1 MNTGTQPSLPG
12 SSNSPGE
19 RGQPGELGEPRVR
32 GGAARWFS
40 LQRIRSHIAALTA
53 ASRVTGIDVA
63 RALAIIGMIGAHVGY
78 APDIYWSDPST
89 WGGVI
94 HGRSAILFA
103 VLAGVSI
110 ALVSGGARGVT
121 GAGLD
126 IRKVRLGLVGR
137 GIFIFAVG
145 LVLEALGTSV
155 SVILGIYGLLFVLA
169 AVFVD
174 WSRKLLLITA
184 GVLALG
190 GPSLLVVLRAV
201 AGGGDGDALTIFAY
215 SMYPPLVWLVFVM
228 AGLVVGRS
236 DVRRLRTA
244 LVTTAAGVVLAVL
257 GYAVGIGI
265 APAEG
270 AYDEA
275 AFAEDDGLLDEGSL
289 FGGTPIQADE
299 LDLTAHECEIDD
311 EEWVYCYPAEDLETL
326 KWAMAHSG
334 EEPPEEGLP
343 DKALVEEADLDEAEL
358 ETAGLDGESLEKAP
372 LIAESVA
379 DAGLEGDS
387 ADEDYGSY
395 VRAGLKGEVFLEEGF
410 GVYEHS
416 GGTMEIIGSGGFA
429 LAVTGLSLLAF
440 RARLLR
446 RLVFPVAAL
455 GSMPLT
461 AYATHIVAIR
471 LLTDPW
477 DYLEDNQTWLLFVI
491 SLVLGCTLW
500 ALLWGRGP
508 LERMTGWAARALSA
522 APTHDGAPAD
532 PPARR

>member
-1 MNTGTQPSLPG
+1 MNTGTQRPLAGG
-12 SSNSPGE
+12 SHEP
-19 RGQPGELGEPRVR
+19 GQPGQPGVR
-32 GGAARWFS
+32 RGTERWFS
-40 LQRIRSHIAALTA
+40 LQRVRSHLAALTS

-110 ALVSGGARGVT
+110 ALVSGGARGVD

-126 IRKVRLGLVGR
+126 IRKVRLSLVGR

-145 LVLEALGTSV
+145 VVLEALGTSV
-155 SVILGIYGLLFVLA
+155 SVILGIYGVLFVLA

-174 WSRKLLLITA
+174 WRRRWLLITA

-201 AGGGDGDALTIFAY
+201 SGGGDGDALTIFAY

-228 AGLVVGRS
+228 AGLVVARS

-244 LVTTAAGVVLAVL
+244 LVTTAVGLVLAVV

-265 APAEG
+265 APAED
-270 AYDEA
+270 AYDDEA
-275 AFAEDDGLLDEGSL
+275 IAEEEGLLDEGSL
-289 FGGTPIQADE
+289 FGGTPIQADD
-299 LDLTAHECEIDD
+299 LDLTAHECEIDA

-326 KWAMAHSG
+326 KWAAGYSG
-334 EEPPEEGLP
+334 GELPGDGLP
-343 DKALVEEADLDEAEL
+343 DKAYLDEAD
-358 ETAGLDGESLEKAP
+358 AGEADAKEADSAAAERDGGSLENDP
-372 LIAESVA
+372 LSAELVA
-379 DAGLEGDS
+379 DAGLE
-387 ADEDYGSY
+387 ADPADKDYGSY
-395 VRAGLKGEVFLEEGF
+395 VREGLTGEVFLEEGF

-429 LAVTGLSLLAF
+429 LAVTGLCLLTF

-446 RLVFPVAAL
+446 RLVVPLAAL

-477 DYLEDNQTWLLFVI
+477 DYLEDNQTWLIFVI

-508 LERMTGWAARALSA
+508 LERLTGWAARALSA
-522 APTHDGAPAD
+522 APTRNGAPAD
-532 PPARR
+532 PPVRR

>member
-1 MNTGTQPSLPG
+1 MNAGTEPPLAEGSHDPG
-12 SSNSPGE
+12 KLEEP
-19 RGQPGELGEPRVR
+19 GQPGVR
-32 GGAARWFS
+32 KGTERWFS
-40 LQRIRSHIAALTA
+40 LQRVRSHLAALTS

-78 APDIYWSDPST
+78 APDIFWSDPST

-110 ALVSGGARGVT
+110 ALVSGGTRGVA

-126 IRKVRLGLVGR
+126 IRKVRLSLVGR

-145 LVLEALGTSV
+145 VVLEALGTSV
-155 SVILGIYGLLFVLA
+155 SVILGIYGVLFVLA

-174 WSRKLLLITA
+174 WRRRWLLITA

-201 AGGGDGDALTIFAY
+201 SGGGDGDALTIFAY

-228 AGLVVGRS
+228 AGVVVARS
-236 DVRRLRTA
+236 DVRRMRTA
-244 LVTTAAGVVLAVL
+244 LATTAAGVLLAVV

-265 APAEG
+265 TPADD
-270 AYDEA
+270 AYD
-275 AFAEDDGLLDEGSL
+275 D
-289 FGGTPIQADE
+289 
-299 LDLTAHECEIDD
+299 
-311 EEWVYCYPAEDLETL
+311 
-326 KWAMAHSG
+326 
-334 EEPPEEGLP
+334 
-343 DKALVEEADLDEAEL
+343 
-358 ETAGLDGESLEKAP
+358 
-372 LIAESVA
+372 VA
-379 DAGLEGDS
+379 S

-395 VRAGLKGEVFLEEGF
+395 VREGLTGEVFLEEGF

-429 LAVTGLSLLAF
+429 LAVTGLCLLTF

-446 RLVFPVAAL
+446 RLVVPIAAL

-461 AYATHIVAIR
+461 AYAAHIVAIR

-477 DYLEDNQTWLLFVI
+477 DYLEDNQTWLIFVI

-508 LERMTGWAARALSA
+508 LERLTGWAARALSA
-522 APTHDGAPAD
+522 APTRHGAPAD
-532 PPARR
+532 PPVRQ

>member
-1 MNTGTQPSLPG
+1 M
-12 SSNSPGE
+12 
-19 RGQPGELGEPRVR
+19 
-32 GGAARWFS
+32 
-40 LQRIRSHIAALTA
+40 
-53 ASRVTGIDVA
+53 TGIDVA

-78 APDIYWSDPST
+78 APDIFWSDPST

-110 ALVSGGARGVT
+110 ALVSGGARGVA

-126 IRKVRLGLVGR
+126 IRKVRLSLVGR

-145 LVLEALGTSV
+145 VVLEALGTSV
-155 SVILGIYGLLFVLA
+155 SVILGIYGVLFVLA

-174 WSRKLLLITA
+174 WRRRWLLITA

-201 AGGGDGDALTIFAY
+201 SGGGDGDALTIFAY

-228 AGLVVGRS
+228 AGLVVARS

-244 LVTTAAGVVLAVL
+244 LVTTAAGVVLAVV

-265 APAEG
+265 APAED
-270 AYDEA
+270 AYDDA
-275 AFAEDDGLLDEGSL
+275 ALAEEEGLLEEGSL
-289 FGGTPIQADE
+289 FGGRPIQAED
-299 LDLTAHECEIDD
+299 LDLTAHECEIDE

-326 KWAMAHSG
+326 KWA
-334 EEPPEEGLP
+334 
-343 DKALVEEADLDEAEL
+343 
-358 ETAGLDGESLEKAP
+358 AGYSGESLENDP
-372 LIAESVA
+372 LSAELVS
-379 DAGLEGDS
+379 DAGLEADP

-395 VRAGLKGEVFLEEGF
+395 VREGLTGEVFLEEGF

-429 LAVTGLSLLAF
+429 LAVTGLCLLTF

-446 RLVFPVAAL
+446 RLVVPIAAL

-461 AYATHIVAIR
+461 AYAAHIVAIR

-477 DYLEDNQTWLLFVI
+477 DYLEDNQTWLIFVI

-508 LERMTGWAARALSA
+508 LERLTGWAARALSA
-522 APTHDGAPAD
+522 APTRDGAPAD
-532 PPARR
+532 PPVRR